1 MVPEYDVSVN
11 FLPGDCVQV
20 SSLVTQVTTTVG
32 VAMDSFFFI
41 ISHNNVLVVS
51 KLEWRQKGFEFN
63 TIIGYIVRPYIL
75 KYNKHEIF

>member
-32 VAMDSFFFI
+32 VAMDSFFFYYF
-41 ISHNNVLVVS
+41 SQQCACS
-51 KLEWRQKGFEFN
+51 FK
-63 TIIGYIVRPYIL
+63 IGMEVER
-75 KYNKHEIF
+75 F